1 MNIHKLNEKKR
12 RVKDK
17 LIVGIDLAKRD
28 NYAALML
35 PDGVVVGKPFKFGNT
50 AGAFE
55 KLWNRVSKLR
65 DEYELDGILFSMEAT
80 GCYWE
85 PLVRF
90 FRGYPVETVFV
101 QAKIVKKSREMMDLS
116 PTKNDP
122 KDAYVIAQITS
133 EGKFL
138 KVRMNDGVWAELR
151 SLGLMRGDLKKAWVT
166 WGNRIRSIIEKYW
179 PERERAL
186 KDCLKPTSR
195 AILEKCPF
203 PDDVLRLGIEGLIE
217 VIREGSNK
225 TRGLKL
231 AQALYDEALKSIGVK
246 EGQKAAKFELLHALD
261 IFCLL
266 SKKIEEVEEKLT
278 DCLKETSYYE
288 PLVSI
293 PGLSAV
299 GAALL
304 LAETGDPSQYKSA
317 KEWVKL
323 AGLNLIENQS
333 GKLKREGKRI
343 SKVGRPVLRHVLYYL
358 SIPLRTHNPEFRVH
372 YLELRR
378 RGKISMKAVVASM
391 HKLLRLTF
399 ALCRNGTL
407 YELPQE
413 ASERAQELKAEWA
426 SKKAA
431 A

>member
-28 NYAALML
+28 NYAVLML
-35 PDGVVVGKPFKFGNT
+35 PDGVVLGKPFRFGNT

-55 KLWNRVSKLR
+55 KLWNRLVKVR
-65 DEYELDGILFSMEAT
+65 DEQKLSGILLSMEAT

-85 PLVRF
+85 PLARF
-90 FRGYPVETVFV
+90 FRDYPVETVFV

-116 PTKNDP
+116 HTKNDP

-138 KVRMNDGVWAELR
+138 KIRMNDGVWAELR
-151 SLGLMRGDLKKAWVT
+151 SLGLMRADLRKAWVT
-166 WGNRIRSIIEKYW
+166 WGNRVRSLIDKYW

-195 AILEKCPF
+195 AVLEKCPF
-203 PDDVLRLGIEGLIE
+203 PKDVLELGIEGLTE
-217 VIREGSNK
+217 VVREGSNK
-225 TRGLKL
+225 TRGLKM
-231 AQALYDEALKSIGVK
+231 AQALYSEAVNSVGVK
-246 EGQKAAKFELLHALD
+246 EGQEAAKFELRNALE

-266 SKKIEEVEEKLT
+266 SKKIEEVEQKLT
-278 DCLKETSYYE
+278 ECLKRTSYYE
-288 PLVSI
+288 PLVSV

-304 LAETGDPSQYKSA
+304 LAETGDPSQYRSA

-343 SKVGRPVLRHVLYYL
+343 SRVGRPVLRHVLYTL
-358 SIPLRTHNPEFRVH
+358 SMPLRTHNPEFRVH

-378 RGKISMKAVVASM
+378 RGKVSMKAVVASM

-399 ALCRNGTL
+399 ALCRSGTA
-407 YELPQE
+407 YELPE
-413 ASERAQELKAEWA
+413 GASERAQELKAEWA
-426 SKKAA
+426 NKKAA

>member
-1 MNIHKLNEKKR
+1 MNINKLNEKKR

-28 NYAALML
+28 NYAVLML
-35 PDGVVVGKPFKFGNT
+35 PDGVVLGKPFRFGNT

-55 KLWNRVSKLR
+55 KLWNRISKVR
-65 DEYELDGILFSMEAT
+65 DEHQLTGILLSMEAT

-85 PLVRF
+85 PLARF
-90 FRGYPVETVFV
+90 FRDYPAEAVFV

-116 PTKNDP
+116 RTKNDP
-122 KDAYVIAQITS
+122 KDAYIIAQITS

-151 SLGLMRGDLKKAWVT
+151 SLGLMRGDLKKAWAT

-179 PERERAL
+179 PEREKAL

-195 AILEKCPF
+195 AVLQSCPF
-203 PDDVLRLGIEGLIE
+203 PEDVLRLGIEGLTK
-217 VIREGSNK
+217 VVREGSNK
-225 TRGLKL
+225 TRGRKM
-231 AQALYDEALKSIGVK
+231 AEALYDEAVNSVGVK
-246 EGQKAAKFELLHALD
+246 EGQAAAKFELSHALE

-266 SKKIEEVEEKLT
+266 SEKIKQVEEKLV
-278 DCLKETSYYE
+278 DCLRRTSYYE
-288 PLVSI
+288 PLVSV

-343 SKVGRPVLRHVLYYL
+343 SRAGRPVLRHVLYYL

-378 RGKISMKAVVASM
+378 RGKVSMKAVVASM

-399 ALCRNGTL
+399 ALCRSGST
-407 YELPQE
+407 YILPKG
-413 ASERAQELKAEWA
+413 ASERAAELKAEWA
-426 SKKAA
+426 TKKAA